1 MANEVIKK
9 DGRREPFDGDKIR
22 RSIQAASRDAGL
34 PEERITVITDRIAES
49 AIQFAADKDEV
60 TTGEL
65 RERILTE
72 LNDVEPS
79 VADAWR
85 RHDETKSK

>member
-22 RSIQAASRDAGL
+22 RSIEMASRDAGL
-34 PEERITVITDRIAES
+34 PANRVSEITERVAES
-49 AIQFAADKDEV
+49 AIQFATDKDEV

-85 RHDETKSK
+85 RYDETKKK